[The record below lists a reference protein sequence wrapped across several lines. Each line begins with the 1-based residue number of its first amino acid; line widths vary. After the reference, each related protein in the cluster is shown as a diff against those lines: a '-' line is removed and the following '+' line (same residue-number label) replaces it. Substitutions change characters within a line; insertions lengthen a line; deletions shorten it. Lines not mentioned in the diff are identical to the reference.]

1 MSVYQSI
8 RYEPEHLLYAN
19 LAALPTTGLVEG
31 QTAYLTSDRKLMC
44 WDGNG
49 WFILSEGSNAP
60 SLIVSRAGSVDNSTS
75 DEDGRSTYAS
85 TSAIMDFTYTV
96 SDDGPGSQL
105 STVSLAN
112 SGIADTNAATFT
124 HTTSNNHLRVQMGGS
139 YSGEFDFTLS
149 VNDGVT
155 TTSKTVYL
163 RQAGQEI
170 TFPGSISGWGDD
182 WDGKDGLGGSDSG
195 FAVTGHTNGGNAQ
208 NYRSNALRV
217 GNYYFELD
225 FEGTSLSGSEN
236 SGGTVG
242 AYLMWGLY
250 GGTATNYG
258 YGTTGTVNCY
268 GGSAQMYTPGAGSN
282 LGSATG
288 SVFHYAY
295 NSTSRKCWVG
305 ISADG
310 TGTVTWSN
318 GGAPASNVGT
328 AGNGHDLGGS
338 SGGAIV
344 FNFGS
349 GSSGGSGTSKGF
361 FRTGPNI
368 LGTVPT
374 GFTAH

>member
-8 RYEPEHLLYAN
+8 RYEAEHLLYAN

-31 QTAYLTSDRKLMC
+31 QTAYTTSDRKLYC
-44 WDGNG
+44 WNGNS

-60 SLIVSRAGSVDNSTS
+60 SLIVSRGGAVDNSTS
-75 DEDGRSTYAS
+75 ESRSLYNSKTD
-85 TSAIMDFTYTV
+85 IMDFTYTV
-96 SDDGPGSQL
+96 SDDGPGGAL
-105 STVSLAN
+105 STVALAN

-124 HTTSNNHLRVQMGGS
+124 HTTSNNHLRVAMGGS
-139 YSGEFDFTLS
+139 YGGEFNFTLS

-155 TTSKTVYL
+155 TTTKTVYL
-163 RQAGQEI
+163 KQAGQEI
-170 TFPGSISGWGDD
+170 TFPGSLSWSANWNGVQ
-182 WDGKDGLGGSDSG
+182 GLNGSDSG
-195 FAVTGHTNGGNAQ
+195 FAVSGHTNGGNAQ
-208 NYRSNALRV
+208 AWRSDPLRV

-225 FEGTSLSGSEN
+225 YEGTSLANSEN
-236 SGGTVG
+236 SGGAVG
-242 AYLMWGLY
+242 AYSMWGLY
-250 GGTATNYG
+250 GGTSMGSFG
-258 YGTTGTVNCY
+258 YNTTGTVNCY
-268 GGSAQMYTPGAGSN
+268 GGSAQMYAPGAGSN
-282 LGSATG
+282 LGTAAG

-310 TGTVTWSN
+310 TGTVTWSA

-328 AGNGHDLGGS
+328 AGNGHDLSGSAGGD
-338 SGGAIV
+338 IV

-361 FRTGPNI
+361 FRTGGNI

-374 GFTAH
+374 GFQKH